1 VGLTDRRAAGVAGV
15 VGGRGLADL
24 TDSCNAHGGRTGAG
38 GFRVWAGTGETL
50 TTVGPRNDDVDRDRL
65 VLGLA
70 AVFAGLTVVLVVLAF
85 VRQLFL
91 LFLAIPFAA
100 TTYLMWHHAT
110 GRIEARARREA
121 RASRA
126 GGRGRRAPGG
136 FGATARGAA
145 SGARSSR
152 RRRTGARPDDAG
164 PSEREAYELLGL
176 DPGASDDEVRRAYR
190 ARVKEVHPDTADGDE
205 EAFKRVNR
213 AYERLRE

>member
-1 VGLTDRRAAGVAGV
+1 M
-15 VGGRGLADL
+15 
-24 TDSCNAHGGRTGAG
+24 
-38 GFRVWAGTGETL
+38 
-50 TTVGPRNDDVDRDRL
+50 DRDRL

-91 LFLAIPFAA
+91 LFLALPFAA

-126 GGRGRRAPGG
+126 TSERRRRRAPGG
-136 FGATARGAA
+136 FGANATARGTA
-145 SGARSSR
+145 SGGR
-152 RRRTGARPDDAG
+152 RAGRRTPPSGDDRPT
-164 PSEREAYELLGL
+164 EREAYETLDL
-176 DPGASDDEVRRAYR
+176 DPGANEDAVRRAYR
-190 ARVKEVHPDTADGDE
+190 SKVKEVHPDADGGDE

-213 AYERLRE
+213 AYERLRDG

>member
-1 VGLTDRRAAGVAGV
+1 
-15 VGGRGLADL
+15 
-24 TDSCNAHGGRTGAG
+24 
-38 GFRVWAGTGETL
+38 
-50 TTVGPRNDDVDRDRL
+50 VDRDRL

-91 LFLAIPFAA
+91 LFLALPFAA

-126 GGRGRRAPGG
+126 ASDRRAPGG
-136 FGATARGAA
+136 FGANATARGTA
-145 SGARSSR
+145 SGGR
-152 RRRTGARPDDAG
+152 RAGRRTPPPGDDG
-164 PSEREAYELLGL
+164 PTEREAYETLGL
-176 DPGASDDEVRRAYR
+176 DPGASEDAVRRAYR
-190 ARVKEVHPDTADGDE
+190 AKVKEVHPDADGGDE

-213 AYERLRE
+213 AYERLRDG

>member
-1 VGLTDRRAAGVAGV
+1 M
-15 VGGRGLADL
+15 
-24 TDSCNAHGGRTGAG
+24 
-38 GFRVWAGTGETL
+38 
-50 TTVGPRNDDVDRDRL
+50 DRDRL
-65 VLGLA
+65 ILGLA
-70 AVFAGLTVVLVVLAF
+70 AVFAGLTVVLVVVAF

-91 LFLAIPFAA
+91 LFLALPFAA

-126 GGRGRRAPGG
+126 AGRGRERRAPGG
-136 FGATARGAA
+136 FGATARGTA
-145 SGARSSR
+145 SGTRTTG
-152 RRRTGARPDDAG
+152 RRTGAPPGESG

-190 ARVKEVHPDTADGDE
+190 AKVKEVHPDTESGDE

-213 AYERLRE
+213 AYERLRD